1 MDLSV
6 IPKLNASTYVA
17 HGHLLE
23 RQGNFERAERQY
35 REALKLT
42 PNLTSARNRLGITLN
57 KLGRH
62 PEATAEFRTAAA
74 QAPGSAHLLNNLGFS
89 LHLEGK
95 YEEAEEVLSQ
105 ALGLRPTF
113 RRARMNRALVLAKL
127 GRYDDAFADFC
138 LTGTE
143 ADAHY
148 NLAVM
153 QAESREYAEA
163 AHSLE
168 RALTLNPEFAD
179 ARQQL
184 RQIARLAAQAEAEQM
199 AAAELVALEEEAQ
212 LADMAE
218 EVELVAI
225 EETPAEILSARP
237 PVAEDLASGEV
248 LTAAGT
254 EPVPTVEQT
263 VPQGLMSLVTPE
275 PLPLENRPTPAEA
288 ARMLV
293 EIQVWIAAAEDL
305 ADSMAVMPEFA
316 RPVIDV
322 DSRELAEMFDEFVRA
337 LLTDAPWW
345 EASLCRLEEA
355 LDLLEENY

>member
-1 MDLSV
+1 MPTASSMDLSV

-95 YEEAEEVLSQ
+95 YDEAEEALSQ

-184 RQIARLAAQAEAEQM
+184 RQIARLA
-199 AAAELVALEEEAQ
+199 V
-212 LADMAE
+212 
-218 EVELVAI
+218 
-225 EETPAEILSARP
+225 SSS
-237 PVAEDLASGEV
+237 SGAHPSQTTRCPHGV
-248 LTAAGT
+248 TSVVRSSFNTAKHT
-254 EPVPTVEQT
+254 MHSF
-263 VPQGLMSLVTPE
+263 GLFTTFAFFS
-275 PLPLENRPTPAEA
+275 PLRTG
-288 ARMLV
+288 
-293 EIQVWIAAAEDL
+293 
-305 ADSMAVMPEFA
+305 
-316 RPVIDV
+316 
-322 DSRELAEMFDEFVRA
+322 
-337 LLTDAPWW
+337 
-345 EASLCRLEEA
+345 
-355 LDLLEENY
+355 